1 MIISHSVVFI
11 TNISYIVFNFD
22 VCFIVLHSRKSHTG
36 IKGVVFFLTIL
47 AARTPLIPTMLCL
60 GNLKPNGMRQLGP
73 SF

>member
-22 VCFIVLHSRKSHTG
+22 VCLIVLHSRKSHTG
-36 IKGVVFFLTIL
+36 IRVVLFLTIL
-47 AARTPLIPTMLCL
+47 TARTPLIPTMLGL
-60 GNLKPNGMRQLGP
+60 GNLKPNDMRQLGP